1 MKIVTIKAC
10 DYVTGVPNFIL
21 ISQAVYELSGFQT
34 FKIGHIQTYAHTHTS
49 GRQLKIT
56 FLDVLDY
63 SEYSDTNISKK
74 KFSRKRN
81 FLSEEAK
88 EKKQKKNKISIVSIF

>member
-1 MKIVTIKAC
+1 MSYRSFKRWKSDT
-10 DYVTGVPNFIL
+10 YSHT
-21 ISQAVYELSGFQT
+21 QT
-34 FKIGHIQTYAHTHTS
+34 HAS

-63 SEYSDTNISKK
+63 SECSDTNISKK
-74 KFSRKRN
+74 KFSRKHS

-88 EKKQKKNKISIVSIF
+88 GTKNRILIRIDVKNITH